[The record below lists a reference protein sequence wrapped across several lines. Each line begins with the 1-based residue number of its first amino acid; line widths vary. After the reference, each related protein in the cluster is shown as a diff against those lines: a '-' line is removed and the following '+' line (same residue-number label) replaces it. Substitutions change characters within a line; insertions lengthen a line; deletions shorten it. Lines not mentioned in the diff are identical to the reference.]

1 MTPHRVWFARS
12 GRANRRARWYDTRDQ
27 EALSQ
32 ENKGE
37 IIRSTSGKEIEMN
50 KICQIQK
57 WSLESRKKNIE
68 GEMVSG
74 IKYEFCIFSQ
84 SV

>member
-12 GRANRRARWYDTRDQ
+12 GRAKRRARWYDTRDQ

-32 ENKGE
+32 DINGE
-37 IIRSTSGKEIEMN
+37 IIRSTSGKEMN
-50 KICQIQK
+50 KICHIPK
-57 WSLESRKKNIE
+57 WSLQSRKKNIE

-74 IKYEFCIFSQ
+74 KKYEFCIFSQ
-84 SV
+84 LSV